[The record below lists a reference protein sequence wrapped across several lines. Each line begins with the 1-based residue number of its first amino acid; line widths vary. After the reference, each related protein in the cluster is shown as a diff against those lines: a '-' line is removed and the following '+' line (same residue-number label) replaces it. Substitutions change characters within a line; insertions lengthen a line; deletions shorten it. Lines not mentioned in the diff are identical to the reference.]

1 MSTMNENH
9 EGKIALAKQQV
20 NHLTDTY
27 LVDIKAIEAK
37 GNARINTVKESYR
50 KKIEEERGSD
60 KPSKN
65 KIKKLEKE
73 AYLEIQ
79 NAVRLT
85 TEEGIVIAQVYG
97 DEVVSICK
105 ENQLP
110 LPEKQ
115 SVVMNFVDSNLY
127 EKADKDISMSV
138 SDRISWATFFLLTP
152 LGMVLIEDFFLGGL
166 LLTIGAVLHLPPL
179 LKKILKS
186 NTWLSPFTLV
196 LISHVLIIAGL
207 VKTIHF
213 S

>member
-37 GNARINTVKESYR
+37 GNARINTVKENYR

-115 SVVMNFVDSNLY
+115 SVVMSFVDSHLY

-186 NTWLSPFTLV
+186 NPWLSPFTLV

>member
-9 EGKIALAKQQV
+9 EGKIALAKQQI

-37 GNARINTVKESYR
+37 GNARINTVKENYR

-85 TEEGIVIAQVYG
+85 TEEGIVIAQAYG

-110 LPEKQ
+110 LPEKH

>member
-9 EGKIALAKQQV
+9 EGKIALAKQQI

-27 LVDIKAIEAK
+27 LVDMKAIETK
-37 GNARINTVKESYR
+37 GNARINTVKENYR

>member
-1 MSTMNENH
+1 MSTMNKNH
-9 EGKIALAKQQV
+9 EGKIALAKQQI

-85 TEEGIVIAQVYG
+85 TEEGIVIAQAYG

-110 LPEKQ
+110 LPEKH

-186 NTWLSPFTLV
+186 NAWLSPFTLV

>member
-9 EGKIALAKQQV
+9 EGKIALAKQQI

-37 GNARINTVKESYR
+37 GNTRINTVKENYR
-50 KKIEEERGSD
+50 KKIEEERGGD
-60 KPSKN
+60 KPSKS

-85 TEEGIVIAQVYG
+85 TEEGVVIAQAYS
-97 DEVVSICK
+97 DEVVGICK

-110 LPEKQ
+110 LPEQQ

-138 SDRISWATFFLLTP
+138 TDRISWATFFLLTP

-186 NTWLSPFTLV
+186 NPWLSPFTLV

>member
-1 MSTMNENH
+1 MSTINENH
-9 EGKIALAKQQV
+9 EGKIALAKQQI

-27 LVDIKAIEAK
+27 LVDMKAIEAK
-37 GNARINTVKESYR
+37 GNARINTVKENYR

-60 KPSKN
+60 KPSKS

-115 SVVMNFVDSNLY
+115 SVVMNFVDSHLY

>member
-1 MSTMNENH
+1 MSAMNENH
-9 EGKIALAKQQV
+9 EGKIALAKQQI

-27 LVDIKAIEAK
+27 LVDMKAIEAK

-60 KPSKN
+60 KPSKS

-73 AYLEIQ
+73 AHLEIQ

-85 TEEGIVIAQVYG
+85 TEEGVVIAQVYG
-97 DEVVSICK
+97 DEVLSICK
-105 ENQLP
+105 ENQLA
-110 LPEKQ
+110 LPEQQ

-138 SDRISWATFFLLTP
+138 TDRISWATFFLLTP

-186 NTWLSPFTLV
+186 NPWLSPFTLV